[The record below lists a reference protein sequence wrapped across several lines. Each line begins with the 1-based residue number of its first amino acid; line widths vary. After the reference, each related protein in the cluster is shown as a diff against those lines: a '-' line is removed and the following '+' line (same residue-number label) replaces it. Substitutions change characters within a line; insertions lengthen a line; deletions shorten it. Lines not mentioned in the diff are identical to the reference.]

1 MGDGSVKIIKNGQI
15 IIKDKVLK
23 NKVLVFER
31 KILDIIDEENL
42 EEYIN
47 KNNIKKDEIM
57 DAQGNYISPGFIDI
71 HVHGC
76 GGSDTMDGTLEDIET
91 ISENVCKN
99 GVTAF
104 LPTTMTMAKE
114 KIYKALNAIRESMS
128 NIGKGSRVLGAHM
141 EGPFINPKY
150 KGAQNERYIEKPDYN
165 FIKDYLDTIK
175 IITLSPEMDEKY
187 EFIKRVKRDTD
198 IVLSIGHTDATYEQA
213 IEAMELGISHG
224 THTFN
229 AMTPLHHRKPGVVG
243 AIMNSDVTCELIA
256 DKIHIQPGAF
266 NVLINIKGF
275 NKVVLITDCMRAGNL
290 NDGIYDL
297 GGQKVIV
304 KENSARL
311 EDGTLAGSILNL
323 NNGIKNIFKNTNLK
337 IQEVVAMASI
347 NPARVIGVDDR
358 KGSIEIG
365 KDADVTIFDEE
376 FNIRTTIVEGIVV
389 FKA

>member
-1 MGDGSVKIIKNGQI
+1 MKIIKNGQI

-23 NKVLVFER
+23 NKALVFEE

-42 EEYIN
+42 EQYIN
-47 KNNIKKDEIM
+47 KNNVKQDEII

-76 GGSDTMDGTLEDIET
+76 GGSDTMDGTIEDIET
-91 ISENVCKN
+91 ISNNVCKN

-104 LPTTMTMAKE
+104 LPTTMTMAKG
-114 KIYKALNAIRESMS
+114 KIYKALNVIRESMS
-128 NIGKGSRVLGAHM
+128 STGKGARVLGAHM

-150 KGAQNERYIEKPDYN
+150 KGAQNEKYIERPDYN

-175 IITLSPEMDEKY
+175 IITLAPEMDEKY

-198 IVLSIGHTDATYEQA
+198 IVLSIGHTNSTYEQA
-213 IEAMELGISHG
+213 MEAIELGISHG

-243 AIMNSDVTCELIA
+243 AIMNSNVTCELIA
-256 DKIHIQPGAF
+256 DKIHVHPGAF
-266 NVLINIKGF
+266 NVLINAKDF
-275 NKVVLITDCMRAGNL
+275 NKVALITDCMRAGNL
-290 NDGIYDL
+290 NDGVYDL

-304 KENSARL
+304 KDNAARL
-311 EDGTLAGSILNL
+311 ENGTLAGSILNL

-347 NPARVIGVDDR
+347 NPARIINLDDR
-358 KGSIEIG
+358 KGSIEVG
-365 KDADVTIFDEE
+365 KDADMAIFDEE
-376 FNIRTTIVEGIVV
+376 FNIKTTIVEGSVA